1 MSFDQN
7 IDALP
12 YVDKQVEDPAV
23 KAAAQALIEAEL
35 RQTPQIDDND
45 QRLPPNV
52 DVFSKSKSLQELL
65 ANYPSAP
72 LQGIDVTK
80 YQPPTVREGATVE
93 ELKEAEEQGRT
104 GEGHMGLRVENTSIL
119 STYGPN
125 AWLVRNYQ
133 LNAQLSELQGTLSGL
148 KEQVTETNRTRRVFQ
163 EDAGLHL
170 ERLEGRWSDL
180 VSSTTQLEMACN
192 AMDGEVAALERRENQ
207 LKAEVAQLEG

>member
-1 MSFDQN
+1 MSFNPN

-35 RQTPQIDDND
+35 RQTPQINDDD

-52 DVFSKSKSLQELL
+52 EVFSKSKSLQELL
-65 ANYPSAP
+65 GNYPSAP

-80 YQPPTVREGATVE
+80 YQPPNVGESATVE
-93 ELKEAEEQGRT
+93 ELQQAEKRGRT

-133 LNAQLSELQGTLSGL
+133 LNAQLKELQGTLSVL

-170 ERLEGRWSDL
+170 KRLEGRWSDL

-192 AMDGEVAALERRENQ
+192 AMDGEVAALERREKQ
-207 LKAEVAQLEG
+207 LKAEVAELEG